1 MESEQIVKKPRK
13 PRVKKEFIEGKA
25 EEQPPKRNIVKRL
38 NKKPVEE

>member
-25 EEQPPKRNIVKRL
+25 EE
-38 NKKPVEE
+38 